1 VERPVGGGKWPLC
14 TLGACRLVGPEVS
27 AGAHARPV
35 CVFLAA
41 AVGGLAREGPAGCGA
56 ENLFCYWWSP
66 RGRNPRRRQRSRRI
80 CHQKCGCR
88 LSPTTSGSS
97 TYAARSRVL
106 LDEPL
111 LVDPP
116 VGFAHRYRAR
126 DTWPLTLIPVTV
138 RGPVRS
144 LPLPTPAPAPAAP
157 PRPLSSLTFNYV
169 KTTHR
174 VVSDSDTALVRRYG
188 LRIITVC

>member
-1 VERPVGGGKWPLC
+1 MSATGTMCAACCMNTISRARACRERVPRATADCVRCNRAPCPRGAGAAMRWPSIHCIGIKLAKLLRLRGQVQVL
-14 TLGACRLVGPEVS
+14 TKQRGATRRWWKTATVHAGVGACRLVGPEVS

-88 LSPTTSGSS
+88 LS
-97 TYAARSRVL
+97 
-106 LDEPL
+106 
-111 LVDPP
+111 
-116 VGFAHRYRAR
+116 
-126 DTWPLTLIPVTV
+126 
-138 RGPVRS
+138 
-144 LPLPTPAPAPAAP
+144 
-157 PRPLSSLTFNYV
+157 
-169 KTTHR
+169 
-174 VVSDSDTALVRRYG
+174 VSDD
-188 LRIITVC
+188 

>member
-1 VERPVGGGKWPLC
+1 M
-14 TLGACRLVGPEVS
+14 
-27 AGAHARPV
+27 
-35 CVFLAA
+35 
-41 AVGGLAREGPAGCGA
+41 
-56 ENLFCYWWSP
+56 
-66 RGRNPRRRQRSRRI
+66 
-80 CHQKCGCR
+80 
-88 LSPTTSGSS
+88 
-97 TYAARSRVL
+97 L

-174 VVSDSDTALVRRYG
+174 VVSDSPLSYGVTVSVLLQYADTIEHCAGIRVVLGINKTTSQCHDRVVSIV
-188 LRIITVC
+188 LCQACQTCHH